1 METQDSCQV
10 IFIMFSVSSL
20 KDFNI
25 ILENKTKCN
34 FEYSNTSFCDSH
46 LWFNSALFASEEKL
60 YIRQNRSHY
69 VFTRCTH
76 LLRLLDFKN
85 NLVQPH
91 SVSLRLIYFSIF
103 PIWIPAVL
111 WALKNWIAPSWWPKQ
126 GGSRGFLRNNGS
138 LCPLSVCLSLSLFQE
153 SGTKGEGVRGGPDE
167 NLRRRFT
174 TQAAADWGRSAALE
188 GETGTL
194 PESAVWH
201 EAETQKSFILVTV
214 IPCF

>member
-126 GGSRGFLRNNGS
+126 GGSQGFLRNNGS
-138 LCPLSVCLSLSLFQE
+138 LCVLSLSVSRSPSSRNLGQRE
-153 SGTKGEGVRGGPDE
+153 RAYVEGQMRTLDEGLRLKQQLIEEGVLLWRE
-167 NLRRRFT
+167 K
-174 TQAAADWGRSAALE
+174 Q
-188 GETGTL
+188 
-194 PESAVWH
+194 VH
-201 EAETQKSFILVTV
+201 YQKVPSDTKQKHRKASY
-214 IPCF
+214 